1 MGFYAKCVRK
11 PPDINRKHI
20 YIYIFIKRDK
30 SMENTLS
37 IHVFM
42 SQVHIYIY
50 IRRSLYD
57 THMHICESMAIC
69 WELHGELVG
78 NL

>member
-1 MGFYAKCVRK
+1 MEQTLRVRL
-11 PPDINRKHI
+11 
-20 YIYIFIKRDK
+20 F
-30 SMENTLS
+30 MFQ
-37 IHVFM
+37 IH
-42 SQVHIYIY
+42 IY

-69 WELHGELVG
+69 WELHGALVG